1 MTEAAPHT
9 TSTATT
15 ASNLP
20 AGARPSTVA
29 GQPPMAVYEW
39 HDTLTPAVGWIAI
52 EDDPR
57 LPPVGGGGLF
67 VSPSTTE
74 AEVVDVA
81 RSMARKLRVT
91 CAAGTVRGAKGGVRY
106 DPSASD
112 VNDVVGRFMSAH
124 AAVIR
129 DAWATGADLN
139 TDHAVLDALAQTHVG
154 IPHCLYALAQRHP
167 DARPETL
174 LGGTV
179 VAAHPASDG
188 APDAPSPRLAIAEA
202 AVGYGV
208 ARALAALTDHHQ
220 EGGNETPTPLR
231 GLDVAVQGFGTVGS
245 TFALYARALGARIVA
260 IADRDHFVV
269 HPDGIDVHALVA
281 RRQKFTPSGSARL
294 VDCFGG
300 ASDDEDEGDKGDRM
314 SLSLTTR
321 GADEDGDVWLTRF
334 LNACDGG
341 VDVFAPCAQRYV
353 MTPSATDA
361 LAAAIA
367 RRRRHSSIGAPT
379 RAYVASGANNIA
391 RDPAAFREFLDRNN
405 VWTVPEWVS
414 NAGTACLFMQA
425 ATLPPGGESFE
436 DALIEVGDR
445 VARFVARALALHQCT
460 TSAGA
465 ATPSTLLDACHAV
478 ADDALCGTTHATSS
492 DRPA

>member
-1 MTEAAPHT
+1 MSEVASHT
-9 TSTATT
+9 ASTA
-15 ASNLP
+15 AVGKLP
-20 AGARPSTVA
+20 AGARPSTVP

-39 HDTLTPAVGWIAI
+39 RDALTPAVGWIAI

-106 DPSASD
+106 DPSAPD
-112 VNDVVGRFMSAH
+112 VNDVVGRFMAAH

-139 TDHAVLDALAQTHVG
+139 TDHAVLDALAQKHVG
-154 IPHCLYALAQRHP
+154 IAHCLHALAQRHP
-167 DARPETL
+167 EARPEML
-174 LGGTV
+174 LHGAV
-179 VAAHPASDG
+179 VAAHPTEG
-188 APDAPSPRLAIAEA
+188 DAADARSPRLAVAEA

-208 ARALAALTDHHQ
+208 ARALAALTNPRDG
-220 EGGNETPTPLR
+220 ERKGDPAAPLQ

-260 IADRDHFVV
+260 VADRDHFVV
-269 HPDGIDVHALVA
+269 CADGIDVHTLVA
-281 RRQKFTPSGSARL
+281 WRQQRAPPGSVRL
-294 VDCFGG
+294 IDCFGDG
-300 ASDDEDEGDKGDRM
+300 GDRDNT
-314 SLSLTTR
+314 SLSLNAR
-321 GADEDGDVWLTRF
+321 GADEDGDAWLARF
-334 LNACDGG
+334 LDACDGG

-353 MTPSATDA
+353 MSPSATGA

-367 RRRRHSSIGAPT
+367 RRRRQNGTQGAMS

-391 RDPAAFREFLDRNN
+391 RDPAAFRDFLDDND

-425 ATLPPGGESFE
+425 ATLPPSTGSLEA
-436 DALIEVGDR
+436 ALVSVGDR
-445 VARFVARALALHQCT
+445 VAGFVTRALALHQC
-460 TSAGA
+460 SATA
-465 ATPSTLLDACHAV
+465 VTTPSMLLDACHTV
-478 ADDALCGTTHATSS
+478 ADGALCKNA
-492 DRPA
+492 PAVPADCPP